1 MIVYLVRRLGQAVV
15 VLLLVSIIVFGLLHA
30 LPGGLVRA
38 QLGPKA
44 SSYAVHQLTIQEGL
58 TKPLPA
64 QYGVWLSNLLHG
76 NLGFA
81 YKQETPVATL
91 LAEYFPRTLVLA
103 GGGLLLAVV
112 LAVPIGLLQGG
123 RRNSLLDHGMSGAFL
138 MTYSMPYNLLG
149 VILIVLFGG
158 VVFDL
163 LPAGATAY
171 GQSFGADVRVLA
183 LPVLTLALGSVAYF
197 SRYVRSSVIDNLE
210 EDYVRTARAK
220 GVSRSRI
227 LVRHVLRNSLLPF
240 VSAVGLSLPTL
251 VSGTLL
257 VEVLF
262 AYPGMALLFWDAQ
275 QNRTYPLLLGIMLIV
290 TAFVVIGNLLA
301 DLAYAALDPR
311 IRYV

>member
-103 GGGLLLAVV
+103 GGGLLLAVA
-112 LAVPIGLLQGG
+112 LAVPIGLVQGG

-240 VSAVGLSLPTL
+240 VSAVGLSLPAL